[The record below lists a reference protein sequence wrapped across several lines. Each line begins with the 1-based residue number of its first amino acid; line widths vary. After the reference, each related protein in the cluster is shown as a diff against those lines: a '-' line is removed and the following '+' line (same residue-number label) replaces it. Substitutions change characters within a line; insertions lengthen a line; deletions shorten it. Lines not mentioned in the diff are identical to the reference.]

1 MTLSNLN
8 CALVQIASV
17 LKADT
22 ASRDFCRSSVATDQE
37 RAQAEFW
44 AGRVAGLAQALS
56 ILEVIGEQPVASAKY
71 LASLDSFEVQQDA
84 IAHLS
89 DLS

>member
-22 ASRDFCRSSVATDQE
+22 ASRDTARRYEDT
-37 RAQAEFW
+37 AQAEFW
-44 AGRVAGLAQALS
+44 AGRVAGLSQALT
-56 ILEVIGEQPVASAKY
+56 ILAVIGEQPVESAKY
-71 LASLDSFEVQQDA
+71 LAGLPADVQGDA
-84 IAHLS
+84 IAHLP
-89 DLS
+89 DLQSA